1 MYKLLNSEDE
11 EQRFTIG
18 LLTLKIQPLYLK
30 KLKTASKAGS
40 TNFAS
45 ISKFCQGQTDWSI

>member
-1 MYKLLNSEDE
+1 MCKPLISE

-30 KLKTASKAGS
+30 KLKTVSCAGS
-40 TNFAS
+40 HYFAT
-45 ISKFCQGQTDWSI
+45 ISLFCKAQTDWSI